1 MAKFNKVQVITAM
14 RETGM
19 VPVFYNSDPEVVKNV
34 VKACYDG
41 GVRVFA
47 LPWSSTR
54 TIPTSIAGRVSTTI
68 GARST
73 AAMELRLRATRIR

>member
-41 GVRVFA
+41 PQKQRDSVPSGSRRGVHGSV
-47 LPWSSTR
+47 
-54 TIPTSIAGRVSTTI
+54 
-68 GARST
+68 GAAR
-73 AAMELRLRATRIR
+73 RRISCPN